1 MEMEN
6 DPDYQPSDEGE
17 EKNNGAE
24 EVALCRSRP
33 RTRRPATKRY
43 RGGRE
48 CLKTVKMAL
57 KIKAWTIRNPDNVNI
72 SKRYADC
79 NYERLHVAL

>member
-1 MEMEN
+1 MEN

-24 EVALCRSRP
+24 EVALCRSSP

-43 RGGRE
+43 RE
-48 CLKTVKMAL
+48 V
-57 KIKAWTIRNPDNVNI
+57 V
-72 SKRYADC
+72 S
-79 NYERLHVAL
+79 V